1 MAKSALF
8 AAGQVIEARILDL
21 PQGTM
26 SGYFDDPAQLAAAVM
41 PYSGKGS
48 IYATLNPVN
57 PALLARATN
66 RLVTRPKNTTS
77 DTDITCRRW
86 LPLDFDPRR
95 PSGISSTEDE
105 HAAALERA
113 QQCQAVLREMG
124 WPDPIYADSGNG
136 AHLLY
141 RIDLPNDPQSLK
153 TIEGIYKTLAV
164 YFSDDVVDLDQTT
177 KNAGRI
183 WKVYG
188 TMSIKGDDTPDRPHR
203 KAAILFAPAE
213 PEVVPAELLM
223 DLADSAPVDE
233 RPVGAGPGNGRS
245 DFDLDVWIETSGL
258 SIAGGPLA
266 WNGGGRKWI
275 LNPCPWNAD
284 HTNKA
289 AFIVQFASGAI
300 AAGCRHNGCSG
311 NHWPELRKLVD
322 PAWAPYVAVEP
333 LRLVHGAQQPADY
346 TAPSQQVVAP
356 PQTASRITADLIYTP
371 GELVSAYTRFIQAL
385 KESKISLGWPE
396 VDACLRGIAPGEVLT
411 IIAKSGVGKSA
422 ILQNILRYIGLARQ
436 SSSLWA
442 SMEQPAAQV
451 FERYAQ
457 MAAEIA
463 GAEIEA
469 AWTQGT
475 VDRDRVSQR
484 VIEEMG
490 PWALTCDV
498 PGLKIEELE
507 QAVELGAQKIG
518 RPINLLA
525 IDYLGLIDGSDLDR
539 NLYAA
544 VSRVVREIKNLAKRQ
559 QLAVILLCQV
569 SRAGGEDGSSPLTIN
584 SARESGAIEEAA
596 DFLLGLYRPNLNTP
610 EQDDIMAIQI
620 LKNRK
625 GKSGNT
631 FEYEFDR
638 KSMVIRSAVLNG
650 GATLGGNHPQPGK
663 STKSTWQV

>member
-1 MAKSALF
+1 MAKSVLF
-8 AAGQVIEARILDL
+8 APGQVIEARILDL

-66 RLVTRPKNTTS
+66 RLVVRPKNTTS
-77 DTDITCRRW
+77 DSDILCRRW

-95 PSGISSTEDE
+95 PSGISSTEEE
-105 HAAALERA
+105 HNAALERA

-141 RIDLPNDPQSLK
+141 RIDLPNDPQALK
-153 TIEGIYKTLAV
+153 TIELIYKALAV
-164 YFSDDVVDLDQTT
+164 YFSDDLVDLDQTT
-177 KNAGRI
+177 KNAARI
-183 WKVYG
+183 WKLYG
-188 TMSIKGDDTPDRPHR
+188 TMSIKGDNTPDRPHR
-203 KAAILFAPAE
+203 KARIIYAPEE
-213 PEVVPAELLM
+213 PVVVPVELVL
-223 DLADSAPVDE
+223 DLADTAPVDE
-233 RPVGAGPGNGRS
+233 RPTSSISTGGIRS
-245 DFDLDVWIETSGL
+245 DFDLDAWIETSGL
-258 SIAGGPLA
+258 PISGPVA

-275 LNPCPWNAD
+275 MNPCPWNPD

-322 PAWAPYVAVEP
+322 PSWTPYEAVEP
-333 LRLVHGAQQPADY
+333 LRLVHGTQQSSQPAA
-346 TAPSQQVVAP
+346 TSQRVSAP
-356 PQTASRITADLIYTP
+356 PTIESRLSAEVIYTP
-371 GELVSAYTRFIQAL
+371 GELVNAYTRFIEAL
-385 KESKISLGWPE
+385 KEGRITLGWPE

-422 ILQNILRYIGLARQ
+422 ILQNILRYIGLCRQ
-436 SSSLWA
+436 SASLWA

-469 AWTQGT
+469 AWTENT
-475 VDRDRVSQR
+475 VDRDRVAQR

-525 IDYLGLIDGSDLDR
+525 IDYLGLVDGSDLDR

-569 SRAGGEDGSSPLTIN
+569 SRAGGEDGSTPLTIN

-625 GKSGNT
+625 GKSGAT
-631 FEYEFDR
+631 YEYEFDR
-638 KSMVIRSAVLNG
+638 KSMVIRPQILNG
-650 GATLGGNHPQPGK
+650 GTAMGQHPKPGK
-663 STKSTWQV
+663 TTTTTWQV